1 MIRRTFGTHISRPT
15 NALNPETNCQKYSIL
30 FIYYLHLTKTFLFT
44 MREQYAS
51 RKNKNKKGIKILKTL
66 KPSVIIKKSMEHELN
81 NYGA

>member
-1 MIRRTFGTHISRPT
+1 
-15 NALNPETNCQKYSIL
+15 
-30 FIYYLHLTKTFLFT
+30 